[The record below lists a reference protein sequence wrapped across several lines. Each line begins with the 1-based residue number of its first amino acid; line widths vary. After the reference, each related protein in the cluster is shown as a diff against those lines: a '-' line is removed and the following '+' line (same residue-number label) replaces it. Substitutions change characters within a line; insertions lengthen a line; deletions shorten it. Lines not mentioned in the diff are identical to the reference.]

1 MISRVRFNWS
11 TEAAVFTRNYRW
23 ASCKL
28 LTAFGRLLPPSTTV
42 GTATSEGVRRVRR
55 CSIRAIE
62 GSSSTKWVWRV
73 CGCPT
78 RAVEGTSSPKGIR
91 RVSGGASR
99 SVVSTS
105 TTKWVGRVCGRSTW
119 AGIRPS
125 SSEWIRRIGCGAT
138 GALEG
143 PATTKRIRGV
153 RGLCKYCAGYA
164 EHQGREGFHG
174 GLFQR
179 IGHANVVKSC
189 GLIGRA

>member
-1 MISRVRFNWS
+1 MAEEAIQQLSRPRMTGVGEIRTANDCHQ
-11 TEAAVFTRNYRW
+11 TRPR
-23 ASCKL
+23 
-28 LTAFGRLLPPSTTV
+28 LTAIGRLLPPSTTV

-62 GSSSTKWVWRV
+62 GSSSTKWVW
-73 CGCPT
+73 
-78 RAVEGTSSPKGIR
+78 
-91 RVSGGASR
+91 
-99 SVVSTS
+99 
-105 TTKWVGRVCGRSTW
+105 RVCGRSTW

-164 EHQGREGFHG
+164 EQQGREGFHG